1 LLACDSDSLRRSG
14 VCAGSILAAVE

>member
-14 VCAGSILAAVE
+14 VCAGSILAAVD

>member
-1 LLACDSDSLRRSG
+1 LLACDSDALRRSG